1 MKKYIKQERKRKE
14 EKKKKTWWFSTP
26 HFILWRTHAAERTF

>member
-14 EKKKKTWWFSTP
+14 EKKKTWWFSTP